1 MQAQYLASAA
11 AFAER
16 DLCSLVNFFLGGAY
30 EGAVQLARAAAA
42 VAPSRGGKV
51 IATFRARRGIRARYQ
66 QWGRESRNGA
76 RPLVWMHASSVGEGL
91 QARPVLE
98 MLRSG
103 QPHLQLAYT
112 FFSPSA
118 EIFARSL
125 DADFAEYLPFD
136 SRGDA
141 RVVLD
146 SLSPRVLAFSKL
158 DVWPALVAA
167 ARARGVRTALLSAT
181 LNESSGRRSWI
192 AGAFTR
198 AAYAAFDAVGAVDE
212 ADAIRLIK
220 LGVRETVISVTG
232 DTRYDQV
239 WARAQRTPTRDALLA
254 PLRSDRPTL
263 VAGSTWPA
271 DERQLLPAWIA
282 MRTQVPDARLIIAP
296 HEPTHAHLASIE
308 HWAAAH
314 RLTLARTSAGARA
327 TPAADVVLVDGVG
340 VLGDLYAL
348 ADVAYVGGGF
358 HGAGLHSVLE
368 PAAFGVPVLFGPRHE
383 RSRDAAIII
392 ANDAGASVT
401 DGSAITAHLE
411 ALLTRPDTRGAEG
424 ARAREIVANGT
435 GAAARSVGLVT
446 GLLAG

>member
-1 MQAQYLASAA
+1 M
-11 AFAER
+11 
-16 DLCSLVNFFLGGAY
+16 NFLLGGAY
-30 EGAVQLARAAAA
+30 EGAIQLARAAAA

-51 IATFRARRGIRARYQ
+51 IATFRARRGIRERYQ
-66 QWGRESRNGA
+66 QWSRERRNGD

-98 MLRSG
+98 KLRSD

-118 EIFARSL
+118 ESFARSL
-125 DADFAEYLPFD
+125 DADFTEYLPFD

-146 SLSPRVLAFSKL
+146 ALSPRVLAFSKL
-158 DVWPALVAA
+158 DVWPAFVAA
-167 ARARGVRTALLSAT
+167 AHERGVRTALLSAT
-181 LNESSGRRSWI
+181 LTESSGRRSWF
-192 AGAFTR
+192 ASAFTR
-198 AAYAAFDAVGAVDE
+198 SAYAAFDAVGAIDE
-212 ADAIRLIK
+212 ADAIRLMK
-220 LGVRETVISVTG
+220 LGVREKAISVTG

-239 WARAQRTPTRDALLA
+239 WARAQSTAARDTQLA

-271 DERQLLPAWIA
+271 DERELLPAWIA
-282 MRTQVPDARLIIAP
+282 MRSQVPDARLIIAP
-296 HEPTHAHLASIE
+296 HEPTHLHLAHIKR
-308 HWAAAH
+308 WAAAH
-314 RLTLARTSAGARA
+314 KLTLARTSMIAGG
-327 TPAADVVLVDGVG
+327 TGKSNADVVLVDGVG
-340 VLGDLYAL
+340 LLGDLYAL

-383 RSRDAAIII
+383 KSRDAATLI

-401 DGSAITAHLE
+401 DGSAITARLE

-424 ARAREIVANGT
+424 ARAREIVEKGL
-435 GAAARSVGLVT
+435 GASARSAALVT
-446 GLLAG
+446 ALLSG